1 MATNK
6 RYHCSTDSVDLRS
19 VPPTKISAIPTPR
32 LQSVDKMSSLSAGDS
47 ASSSK
52 PICSTSL
59 CLAVPSATGEAVDCE
74 DTPLVDD
81 AMPCHLHRQMFQD
94 FTLSSGQTQA
104 IVHIIPCDRSGS

>member
-1 MATNK
+1 MYNLLIESRPLLQATVNF
-6 RYHCSTDSVDLRS
+6 S
-19 VPPTKISAIPTPR
+19 IPIR
-32 LQSVDKMSSLSAGDS
+32 
-47 ASSSK
+47 
-52 PICSTSL
+52 STSSQ
-59 CLAVPSATGEAVDCE
+59 CLAVPSAAADAVDCE